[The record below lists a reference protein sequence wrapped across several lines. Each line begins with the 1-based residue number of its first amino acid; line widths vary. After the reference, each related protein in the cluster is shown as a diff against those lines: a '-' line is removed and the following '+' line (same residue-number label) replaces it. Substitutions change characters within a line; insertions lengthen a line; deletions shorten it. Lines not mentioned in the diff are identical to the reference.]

1 MSRAA
6 FKSTLSTW
14 CLVTVVAFGCAFA
27 RAGEAAPI
35 SQTDVLGLRGAFVQP
50 SPASG
55 PLRVLVLGE
64 RGNPAHRREALEF
77 AILADYARA
86 HRLQIDWVPVVRPED
101 VYHQLV
107 RGQADLAIGALPADI
122 EMRPSLVSTHPL
134 TTHRFQ
140 LIGQS
145 GLTAR
150 DPLALS
156 GLRIGIRLS
165 SPLWS
170 YFEKLQ
176 RAVPGL
182 ELEPLPGNLP
192 RQHVLDL
199 VADGVYDATVLPTTV
214 DGDGLAAYPRLRT
227 LFDLTDDR
235 PAGWYL
241 RSDNQSLLTSLNRF
255 ITRYQAA
262 YFEPAAQPRDF
273 RAIRRRG
280 VLRIVTRVDQPNYYV
295 RKGRP
300 SGYEYELAEAFAA
313 AHDLRLE
320 VLVARDD
327 AQMVS
332 WLKTGAV
339 DLVTTRIDGR
349 LVHGDPSVSFSHRYH
364 HDAYT
369 VLSRADFPLPDTASL
384 RGRRLVA
391 YADSAALRAARS
403 VVTATG
409 LEVVPAASSLSAGT
423 LLARVRSRL
432 VDGIVVDAAAARRLL
447 DGHAGITAGVSLPVS
462 FEYRWL
468 VRGNDPAIRAAVD
481 DFLQESH
488 RDGLNATLVA
498 RYFSSPPVSRPP
510 AVQPISPF
518 DRLLQTYAARYD
530 FDWRLIAAL
539 AYQESRFDPRAV
551 SEGGAEGLMQM
562 LPGTARALGFRK
574 LFEPES
580 SIHAGVKYLY
590 TLRNEFENEIPISER
605 TWFALAAYNAG
616 YERVE
621 RARRLAARMQLDP
634 NRWFG
639 HVETAMLRFAQRT
652 AGRGRDRSSGQAI
665 IYVRRIQ
672 SLYGTYLQLGDA
684 AAPGSSPLAMESGAA
699 SYWLATS
706 SW

>member
-1 MSRAA
+1 MA
-6 FKSTLSTW
+6 
-14 CLVTVVAFGCAFA
+14 VAVGCVCA
-27 RAGEAAPI
+27 RAVVAAPI
-35 SQTDVLGLRGAFVQP
+35 MATDMLGLRGALEQP
-50 SPASG
+50 TPPSK

-86 HRLQIDWVPVVRPED
+86 HRLQIDWIPVFRPED
-101 VYHQLV
+101 VYHRLV
-107 RGQADLAIGALPADI
+107 RGQADLALGALPADI
-122 EMRPSLVSTHPL
+122 EARPSLVSTHPL

-140 LIGQS
+140 LIGRAD
-145 GLTAR
+145 LTAR

-165 SPLWS
+165 SPMWS

-176 RAVPGL
+176 RAVPDL

-192 RQHVLDL
+192 RQNVLEL
-199 VADGVYDATVLPTTV
+199 VAEGTYDATVLPTTL
-214 DGDGLAAYPRLRT
+214 DGDGLAAFPRLRT
-227 LFDLTDDR
+227 LFDLTDER

-262 YFEPAAQPRDF
+262 YFEPVAQPRDF
-273 RAIRRRG
+273 RAIRARG

-295 RKGRP
+295 RNGKP
-300 SGYEYELAEAFAA
+300 SGYEYELAKAFAA

-327 AQMVS
+327 RQMVD

-339 DLVTTRIDGR
+339 DLVTTRIDGG
-349 LVHGDPSVSFSHRYH
+349 LVHGDPGVRPSHRYH

-369 VLSRADFPLPDTASL
+369 VLSRADYPLPDTASL

-403 VVTATG
+403 VVQATG
-409 LEVVPAASSLSAGT
+409 LEVVPASASLSADT

-432 VDGIVVDAAAARRLL
+432 VDGIVVDAASARRLV
-447 DGHAGITAGVSLPVS
+447 DGHPGIAAGVSLPAS

-468 VRGNDPAIRAAVD
+468 VRGNDPAMHAAVD

-498 RYFSSPPVSRPP
+498 RYFSSPPVTRAPS
-510 AVQPISPF
+510 AQPISPF

-539 AYQESRFDPRAV
+539 AYQESRFNPRAV
-551 SEGGAEGLMQM
+551 SDGGAEGLMQM

-590 TLRNEFENEIPISER
+590 TLRNEFETEIPSSER

-639 HVETAMLRFAQRT
+639 HVETAMLRYAQRRT
-652 AGRGRDRSSGQAI
+652 GRGRDRSSGQAI
-665 IYVRRIQ
+665 IYVRQIQ
-672 SLYGTYLQLGDA
+672 SLYGTYLQLGA
-684 AAPGSSPLAMESGAA
+684 TAVPGAIPFALESGFPD
-699 SYWLATS
+699 YWLAAA